1 MRLAFTLIAIGLAAA
16 GLVTAAP
23 AGAKEKTCK
32 DAVTAKSRS
41 TIKGSD
47 EAREK
52 RAQNNATIKWSKL
65 AQSTYGWSY
74 RFWYRAEEKKVE
86 CTGTAKSKTCNVS
99 AKPCALF

>member
-16 GLVTAAP
+16 SLVAAP
-23 AGAKEKTCK
+23 AEAKEKTCK

-41 TIKGSD
+41 TIKASD

-52 RAQNNATIKWSKL
+52 RAQNNATVKWSKL
-65 AQSTYGWSY
+65 AQITYGWSY

>member
-1 MRLAFTLIAIGLAAA
+1 MRNFLAFAAIMTVT
-16 GLVTAAP
+16 GLVAAAP
-23 AGAKEKTCK
+23 AKAKEKTCK

-41 TIKGSD
+41 TIKTSD
-47 EAREK
+47 EARER
-52 RAQNNATIKWSKL
+52 RAQNNATAKWSKL

-74 RFWYRAEEKKVE
+74 RFWYRAEEKKIE